1 MERPVLWQAF
11 LFWLDDILEGN
22 FEIHV
27 LGVDGDFFDFGF
39 SYIAGKGFF
48 DVSDASSNVI
58 GGALGQHLD
67 SAIGAVADKAG
78 QLMTVG

>member
-1 MERPVLWQAF
+1 LERPVFWQAF

-22 FEIHV
+22 FEINV

-48 DVSDASSNVI
+48 DVSEASSNFI
-58 GGALGQHLD
+58 IGALGQHLD
-67 SAIGAVADKAG
+67 RTIRTVADKAG
-78 QLMTVG
+78 QLINVG

>member
-1 MERPVLWQAF
+1 MWQAF

-22 FEIHV
+22 FEVHV

-48 DVSDASSNVI
+48 DVSDASSNFI
-58 GGALGQHLD
+58 IGALGQHLD
-67 SAIGAVADKAG
+67 STIRTVADKAG
-78 QLMTVG
+78 